1 MESINPTKMDPKFK
15 WHQLIFKFITELN
28 MTEPDVYKM
37 NYISALNWL
46 SFFENRD
53 EVNKNINK
61 AK

>member
-1 MESINPTKMDPKFK
+1 
-15 WHQLIFKFITELN
+15 

-46 SFFENRD
+46 AFFENRD

-61 AK
+61 TK